1 MPSVTALSRW
11 LVCVALLRLLA
22 VFLGFFNYGRLQ
34 TNLFDKQPE
43 QVTALYGRTFGVWTL
58 LTCALCLICAKNPRV
73 PAIYGATLFSF
84 VVALLH
90 FVLELFVFKTMG
102 LFNAL
107 QPMIVAA
114 VSALWMGAGW
124 NYYTQLAVEPE
135 TSEQETS
142 SMKHD

>member
-22 VFLGFFNYGRLQ
+22 VFLGFFNHSRLQ
-34 TNLFDKQPE
+34 TNLFDLQPN
-43 QVTALYGRTFGVWTL
+43 QVTPLYGRTFGTWTL
-58 LTCALCLICAKNPRV
+58 LTCALCLICARNPRV

-84 VVALLH
+84 VVALVHLGS
-90 FVLELFVFKTMG
+90 ELLLFKTMG

-107 QPMIVAA
+107 QPLVVAA

-124 NYYTQLAVEPE
+124 NYYTQMAVEAE
-135 TSEQETS
+135 TSEPEMTS
-142 SMKHD
+142 AKVE